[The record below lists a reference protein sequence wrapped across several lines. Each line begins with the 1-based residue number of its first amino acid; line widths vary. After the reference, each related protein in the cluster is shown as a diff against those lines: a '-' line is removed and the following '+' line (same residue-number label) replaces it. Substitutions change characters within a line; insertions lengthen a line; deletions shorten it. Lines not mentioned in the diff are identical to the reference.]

1 MSQENNNYTEE
12 IPEELSEENTPGES
26 SPEQRR
32 REFFTRRNAVIALG
46 LVAILAIGL
55 ALLTTVSYR
64 YGVFDNYIKQ
74 QFVAKMEQIGIVF
87 SADVFRVRVSPLR
100 LELKNATFNDK
111 VTGDKLFFVQN
122 AELHLTVEDLYAWQ
136 LSRDI
141 SIDTTEIDG
150 IEAWVKFDE
159 NGKSNFSNLN
169 FVEDEAGSRVNFTYS
184 SLKFS
189 VKNGLVHFGDV
200 QHKISADAKN
210 ILLFIEPE
218 NAIMPDDQKRYK
230 VDFTSTDSNFVYDE
244 SVVEPIDIRAR
255 GIADNKGTEISELN
269 LTSPIGES
277 TLNGTITDWE
287 QINYDLNVS
296 STVDLTQTSS
306 VLPLGTALR
315 GVGNFNGKATGRLI
329 SDCKEDDPDG
339 ECKRDF
345 YRVEGE
351 IQSDALAA
359 SNIRLKGLKINAT
372 VEGEDSMYEANGKAV
387 AEMLTFEDFRID
399 TLQLI
404 GNVRGTGT
412 DFRWVGELQ
421 AAAAKTPLGT
431 IAGLYISD
439 ALADYKDN
447 QLNANLGSVRA
458 GGFNSPDA
466 GVQSLQAQNVKIFSN
481 DERTDVSVP
490 NLRANSVK
498 TEDATLKGV
507 DAGNVK
513 ISKRGERTD
522 AKAGNLRASSVE
534 TEDVRLRNLRVNN
547 VDLTS
552 SGAKTAV
559 KAGNLT
565 AEGVETKDVRLKNL
579 RANNVNLTNNGAR
592 TDFQANQVQADSLNA
607 SGAKVGNLTA
617 SGVDVQI
624 NGNETQLYSDNLR
637 VAKLETDAAILG
649 SLNVAGVR
657 LTMRQ
662 GRIEGT
668 SGDINAGNVV
678 LTKSA
683 VPEGGNLE
691 NVKIYKPVFVLEPS
705 GRYRASADMSLG
717 GGVLGSIKLG
727 AARASVVAENQQIAL
742 NNLTADVMEGKING
756 NAVIALNNRNRSRV
770 DADFSNLDLSKLLAL
785 QGGRVVPIEG
795 KATGK
800 ANLTFAGTN
809 FKTASGTLNA
819 DFAANA
825 GTTERG
831 LVPINGK
838 LALTATNGLFNV
850 DYADLN
856 TEKSAF
862 NATGRFDLSGNNSN
876 LNLAFN
882 SSDATEIER
891 IIRVLN
897 LSPELEQQLD
907 NYQAQFAGNF
917 NFTGNLTGNLEN
929 PTIEGRAAVDS
940 LILRGRNLG
949 SLATNVSASP
959 YGIELRDGVLQER
972 NGGNLAFN
980 VNVPNTGTNNISV
993 QATLNKINTGNLLAA
1008 LPIDFLPA
1016 QIKDFQAETSG
1027 TINLTG
1033 LPNQM
1038 QGEANISSGRGT
1050 VNGQPFDGFDARANF
1065 QGNLVNLEKFEARFG
1080 EGYLRAKGTYQT
1092 DSTAFDFDV
1101 QGKDIAL
1108 ARVRPF
1114 LPAGADVSNINGI
1127 VDLQA
1132 KATGRT
1138 ADARTYNINFNG
1150 IGRNVVINENALGE
1164 VAFVGRTENQQLNA
1178 NLTANFQGRPQVIA
1192 ASVNFADE
1200 NLPFRAE
1207 TTFNQTELA
1216 PFIALVRPSSNA
1228 DETGQP
1234 TGDVSITGQATG
1246 RVFLEGNLYG
1256 TDATGKRGFTTE
1268 NLSGAAELS
1277 QFALQIGETPLIA
1290 TKPVS
1295 VRFNMKEVV
1304 INSVEFSGG
1313 GSNIVV
1319 SGTKALTDDG
1329 INNLTVDGK
1338 INLSVF
1344 NALSKNTFFSGLA
1357 NVSVG
1362 LSGVNKTAQ
1371 LNGTARLENA
1381 SLATFVGAERLSLTR
1396 INGSVRFTSNQ
1407 AEISELSGFLGGG
1420 KITASGGAVVKG
1432 LELQAFRFDV
1442 RGNNFTAPLP
1452 PDFITTGDA
1461 QIEISGVRRDGELN
1475 TLIAGTIYARRSVY
1489 NKDIDLADF
1498 ISRRREASLAEGP
1511 STSFIGVPKLDIR
1524 IEGRDALVVR
1534 NNLADLTASASLR
1547 VTGDIEYPQISG
1559 RVTANSG
1566 TIIFRKD
1573 RYEVQRGV
1581 LEFPPNTSVEPYINL
1596 QAETEIKG
1604 YRIIVN
1610 LVGELTNTENLNA
1623 TVRSSPALPQA
1634 DVISLITT
1642 GNLANTDRGIPT
1654 LAQSGINTAAEIL
1667 TDELINNPLSRA
1679 TDKLF
1684 GLNRFEIDPIISGQ
1698 RLNPSARLTVGRQ
1711 INKNLL
1717 ITYSTNLSEDQNQ
1730 VLALEYRVS
1739 NRLSFVAQ
1747 YEQRSLS
1754 NVTQRNNNFSFEIR
1768 LRKRF

>member
-12 IPEELSEENTPGES
+12 IPEELSEENTPQES

-32 REFFTRRNAVIALG
+32 RGFFTRRNAVIALG
-46 LVAILAIGL
+46 LIALLAVSLAI
-55 ALLTTVSYR
+55 LTTVSYR

-87 SADVFRVRVSPLR
+87 SADIFRVRVSPLR

-111 VTGDKLFFVQN
+111 ITGDKLFFVQN
-122 AELHLTVEDLYAWQ
+122 AELHLTIEDLYAWQ

-141 SIDTTEIDG
+141 SIDTTDIDG
-150 IEAWVKFDE
+150 VEAWVKFDE

-189 VKNGLVHFGDV
+189 VKNGLVHFGDLE
-200 QHKISADAKN
+200 HKIAADAKN
-210 ILLFIEPE
+210 VLLFIEPE
-218 NAIMPDDQKRYK
+218 NAAVPDEEKRYK
-230 VDFTSTDSNFVYDE
+230 IDFTSTDSNFVYDE
-244 SVVEPIDIRAR
+244 SVVEPIDIRAK
-255 GIADNKGTEISELN
+255 GIADNKGAEVSELILN
-269 LTSPIGES
+269 SPIGES

-287 QINYDLNVS
+287 QILYSLNVT
-296 STVDLTQTSS
+296 STVDLMQTSN
-306 VLPLGTALR
+306 VFPLGTALR
-315 GVGNFNGKATGRLI
+315 GVSNFNGKVTGRLI
-329 SDCKEDDPDG
+329 G
-339 ECKRDF
+339 ECKDENQPENCEGDF
-345 YRVEGE
+345 YRLEGE

-359 SNIRLKGLKINAT
+359 SNIRLKALKINAT
-372 VEGEDSMYEANGKAV
+372 VEGEDSMYEANGKAI

-399 TLQLI
+399 ALQLI
-404 GNVRGTGT
+404 GNIRGTGT

-431 IAGLYISD
+431 IAGLFVSD
-439 ALADYKDN
+439 AVAEYKDS
-447 QLNANLGSVRA
+447 QLDANLGNVRA
-458 GGFNSPDA
+458 GSFNSPDA
-466 GVQSLQAQNVKIFSN
+466 AVQSLQARNVRVFSDGN
-481 DERTDVSVP
+481 RTDVTAP
-490 NLRANSVK
+490 NLNAGKVNVGGATLAGVNAGNIKLSKRGDQTDINAGNFRANSVE
-498 TEDATLKGV
+498 T
-507 DAGNVK
+507 
-513 ISKRGERTD
+513 TD
-522 AKAGNLRASSVE
+522 AKLRGINAGNIKVRNRGSRTDLDAGNLRAESVE
-534 TEDVRLRNLRVNN
+534 TEDARLRNLNAGGITLTQQNN
-547 VDLTS
+547 STNIT
-552 SGAKTAV
+552 AK
-559 KAGNLT
+559 N
-565 AEGVETKDVRLKNL
+565 
-579 RANNVNLTNNGAR
+579 
-592 TDFQANQVQADSLNA
+592 VQADGLDA
-607 SGAKVGNLTA
+607 QGARVGNLTA
-617 SGVDVQI
+617 SGVDVKI
-624 NGNETQLYSDNLR
+624 ADNETLVYSNNLQ

-649 SLNVAGVR
+649 TLNVAGVR
-657 LTMRQ
+657 LSIRQ

-691 NVKIYKPVFVLEPS
+691 NVKIYKPVFVLEDS

-756 NAVIALNNRNRSRV
+756 NAVIALN
-770 DADFSNLDLSKLLAL
+770 
-785 QGGRVVPIEG
+785 
-795 KATGK
+795 

-831 LVPINGK
+831 LVPINGR

-850 DYADLN
+850 DYADLK

-891 IIRVLN
+891 IIRILN
-897 LSPELEQQLD
+897 LSPELEQQL
-907 NYQAQFAGNF
+907 NAYQVQFAGNF

-940 LILRGRNLG
+940 LILRGRDLG
-949 SLATNVSASP
+949 SLATNISASP
-959 YGIELRDGVLQER
+959 YGIELRDGILQER
-972 NGGNLAFN
+972 GGGNLAFN

-1050 VNGQPFDGFDARANF
+1050 VNGQPFDGFDARATF
-1065 QGNLVNLEKFEARFG
+1065 QGNLATLEKFEARFG
-1080 EGYLRAKGTYQT
+1080 EGYLRANGTYQT

-1132 KATGRT
+1132 KASGRT

-1150 IGRNVVINENALGE
+1150 VGRNVAINENALGE
-1164 VAFVGRTENQQLNA
+1164 VTFVGRTENQQLNA

-1216 PFIALVRPSSNA
+1216 PFIALVRPSSNV
-1228 DETGQP
+1228 DEIGQP

-1246 RVFLEGNLYG
+1246 RVFLEGNLSG
-1256 TDATGKRGFTTE
+1256 IDPTTGKRGFTTD
-1268 NLSGAAELS
+1268 NLAGAAEFS

-1290 TKPVS
+1290 SKPVS
-1295 VRFNMKEVV
+1295 VRFNTKEVV
-1304 INSVEFSGG
+1304 INNVEFSGG

-1319 SGTKALTDDG
+1319 SGTKALTDNG
-1329 INNLTVDGK
+1329 INNLTVEGRV
-1338 INLSVF
+1338 NLSVF

-1498 ISRRREASLAEGP
+1498 ISQRREASLTEGP

-1642 GNLANTDRGIPT
+1642 GNLSNTDRGIPT
-1654 LAQSGINTAAEIL
+1654 LAQSGINTAADIL

-1754 NVTQRNNNFSFEIR
+1754 NVTQNNNNFSFEIR